1 MAAPAVAPDGV
12 WLTPAETGRQLR
24 ICAMTVVRMLLD
36 GDIPGF
42 RARTAYRIPAAF
54 VADAVAAI
62 REGGSIDI
70 AEFGR
75 QWKARS
81 LTASEAAS

>member
-1 MAAPAVAPDGV
+1 MAAPAVAPDGI
-12 WLTPAETGRQLR
+12 WLTPAETGRRLR
-24 ICAMTVVRMLLD
+24 ISAMTVIRMLQA

-42 RARTAYRIPAAF
+42 RARTAYRVPAAF

-70 AEFGR
+70 GEFGR
-75 QWKARS
+75 QWNARS
-81 LTASEAAS
+81 LTASEVAS